1 MVPVQTPPL
10 SQQVGVPVLSCAAIL
25 KLIATSYIQREENTD
40 EKNRCRDKQT
50 TRYKVVSHKFS
61 PTTVLLSLIQLYVQL
76 SPCGKVSIS
85 RVSTINRENLEAIYS
100 YCSPSTNMPTKSK
113 DFTSRHLGTIIKLL
127 KYCLL
132 CFEVRPIFRAV

>member
-10 SQQVGVPVLSCAAIL
+10 SQQVGVPVLSCAAIP
-25 KLIATSYIQREENTD
+25 KLIATSYIQRQKTQTK
-40 EKNRCRDKQT
+40 KNRCRDKQT

-85 RVSTINRENLEAIYS
+85 SQGINRENLEAIYS
-100 YCSPSTNMPTKSK
+100 YSSQSTNMPTKSK